1 MRPAARE
8 PVQKPPTPRLFGVLF
23 SLMSSWI
30 GQRHESAIAAFL
42 AGIGE
47 KRTYFDN
54 AAKLIAKKPIVASFR
69 VFDGSFALTPLQW
82 KEHFAFFREGDV

>member
-1 MRPAARE
+1 MAVRPAARE
-8 PVQKPPTPRLFGVLF
+8 QVQKPPTPRHFGVLF

-47 KRTYFDN
+47 KRTFSDLAQLCRFD
-54 AAKLIAKKPIVASFR
+54 ASVDVTTR
-69 VFDGSFALTPLQW
+69 LGALGSSDGKFAVELEESYDLMQ
-82 KEHFAFFREGDV
+82 

>member
-1 MRPAARE
+1 MALQPAARE
-8 PVQKPPTPRLFGVLF
+8 PVQKPPTPRLFGILL

-47 KRTYFDN
+47 KRTIFATGASN
-54 AAKLIAKKPIVASFR
+54 ARQAL
-69 VFDGSFALTPLQW
+69 VFLRTAMNYGFGWNL
-82 KEHFAFFREGDV
+82 